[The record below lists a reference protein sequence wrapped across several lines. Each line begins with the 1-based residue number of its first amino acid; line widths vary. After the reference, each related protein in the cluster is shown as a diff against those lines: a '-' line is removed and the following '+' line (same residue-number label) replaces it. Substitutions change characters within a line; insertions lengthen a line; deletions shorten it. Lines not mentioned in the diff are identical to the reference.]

1 MTGITSHGRLALLM
15 TVDAPFHFQRLLNT
29 YDLLLGDIT
38 VTTPTL
44 NLRCRMCAMAEED
57 KARQLMDEL
66 PRDLPLSH
74 VRVAA
79 LALRQSGKTRSI
91 RPLDIRVA
99 ERALQRQRRVLLVIE
114 RPVLRP
120 QT

>member
-1 MTGITSHGRLALLM
+1 M

-57 KARQLMDEL
+57 KSRQLMDE
-66 PRDLPLSH
+66 
-74 VRVAA
+74 
-79 LALRQSGKTRSI
+79 
-91 RPLDIRVA
+91 
-99 ERALQRQRRVLLVIE
+99 
-114 RPVLRP
+114 
-120 QT
+120 